1 MSTEELAAWLGVPSE
16 VISCLVAA
24 GKGPRRYKVGRE
36 IRYLRDD
43 IPRWLAEI
51 EVSCQEGSQSCPPDM
66 RTDPVLGAGNGQ
78 GS

>member
-1 MSTEELAAWLGVPSE
+1 VSTEELAAWLGVPSE
-16 VISCLVAA
+16 VITCLVAA

-51 EVSCQEGSQSCPPDM
+51 EASCQGGSQSCP
-66 RTDPVLGAGNGQ
+66 RT
-78 GS
+78 

>member
-16 VISCLVAA
+16 VITCLVAA
-24 GKGPRRYKVGRE
+24 GTGPRRYKVGRE

-51 EVSCQEGSQSCPPDM
+51 EASCQEGGRSCP
-66 RTDPVLGAGNGQ
+66 RT
-78 GS
+78 